1 MVLSDP
7 GEHDDCPVDND
18 IVLSKLDL
26 CSNKSNFDVSGFF
39 AIHGVDFGGALPT
52 CDDVASRFVDGQCA
66 SRNVPGCCE
75 VARANRS
82 LVEGH

>member
-7 GEHDDCPVDND
+7 GEHDNCPVDND

-26 CSNKSNFDVSGFF
+26 CLNKLNFNVSGFF
-39 AIHGVDFGGALPT
+39 AICGVDFGGALLT
-52 CDDVASRFVDGQCA
+52 CDNIALHFVDGQCT

-75 VARANRS
+75 VARANWS